1 MNRSARFSGVNRW
14 VIPLCICATLLS
26 NAACTKQR
34 GPQLAYT
41 EQGRSKD
48 SAEEAFADAQKMFDK
63 KYYDQAVEQFERLRN
78 TYPFSRF
85 AVEAELKIAD
95 ALFAKGEFAEAADAY
110 RTFTRLHPKHEKIDY
125 ATFRVGLGLF
135 KDAPKSVDRDQ
146 SSTKLALREFKSFLA
161 RYPTSEYADKAT
173 EYVQKGRARLAEKEL
188 YVGRYYF
195 KDKSYAASIPRFQEV
210 VDRYPETDAAET
222 ALFLLGKSKFLDG
235 DEQGAVETLHE
246 FLDRYPEAEDAPE
259 ARRMIRAG
267 GGSVSATAKDG
278 AIKSD
283 GSAEPG
289 SAANEP

>member
-1 MNRSARFSGVNRW
+1 MSRW
-14 VIPLCICATLLS
+14 VILLCICATAFPL
-26 NAACTKQR
+26 ACAKQR
-34 GPQLAYT
+34 GPQLAYSD
-41 EQGRSKD
+41 EDAKPKD
-48 SAEEAFADAQKMFDK
+48 SAEEAYADAQKMFDK

-85 AVEAELKIAD
+85 AVEAELKVAD

-161 RYPTSEYADKAT
+161 RYPDSEYADKAT

-210 VDRYPETDAAET
+210 VDRYPETDAAEI
-222 ALFLLGKSKFLDG
+222 ALFMLGKSQFLDG
-235 DEQGAVETLHE
+235 NEQAAVETLKE
-246 FLDRYPEAEDAPE
+246 FLDRYPEAEDAAE

-267 GGSVSATAKDG
+267 GGSVSTAKDG
-278 AIKSD
+278 TVKGNGSD
-283 GSAEPG
+283 DPG
-289 SAANEP
+289 SAANKP